1 MTTPKNRRHSLCSP
15 PGSIELAPTAKGAVK
30 NNRHIAK
37 SKSQGGS
44 AMIEFAL
51 AFPAIVMMMGTLFQF
66 GYGFMTYN
74 TLQGAI
80 RGGARYAS
88 IADFDAPDGTNFT
101 ADVKNVV
108 VYGIPNPDSDPPA
121 VRGLT
126 TSHVTVDSSN
136 QDGTGIPI
144 TVSVSISGF
153 ELFKVFSAITLNNK
167 PKSTFTYMGQYESP

>member
-1 MTTPKNRRHSLCSP
+1 MTTPNTRRHPLPSQ
-15 PGSIELAPTAKGAVK
+15 PGSIGLAPIANGAVK
-30 NNRHIAK
+30 K
-37 SKSQGGS
+37 SLHRARAKSQGGN
-44 AMIEFAL
+44 AMIEFSL
-51 AFPAIVMMMGTLFQF
+51 AFPVIVMMMGTLFQF

-88 IADFDAPDGTNFT
+88 IADFDAPSGTDFA

-108 VYGIPNPDSDPPA
+108 VYGIPNPDSDPPV

-126 TSHVTVDSSN
+126 TSHVIVDSSN

-153 ELFKVFSAITLNNK
+153 QLFKVFTTITLTNK
-167 PKSTFTYMGQYESP
+167 PKSTFTFMGQYKSP

>member
-1 MTTPKNRRHSLCSP
+1 MTTPKTKRHPLPSQ
-15 PGSIELAPTAKGAVK
+15 PGSIGSAAIASCAPK
-30 NNRHIAK
+30 NSPRMAK
-37 SKSQGGS
+37 SKSQRGS
-44 AMIEFAL
+44 AIIEFAL

-80 RGGARYAS
+80 RSGARYAS
-88 IADFDAPDGTNFT
+88 IADFDAPSGIDFETN
-101 ADVKNVV
+101 VKNVV
-108 VYGIPNPDSDPPA
+108 VYGIPNPDSDPPV

-126 TSHVTVDSSN
+126 TSHVIVDSSN

-153 ELFKVFSAITLNNK
+153 ELFKVFSTITLTNK
-167 PKSTFTYMGQYESP
+167 PKSTFTFMGQYKSP

>member
-1 MTTPKNRRHSLCSP
+1 MTTPNTRRHLLSSP
-15 PGSIELAPTAKGAVK
+15 PGSLGLDPAANVATIRGPRMARA
-30 NNRHIAK
+30 
-37 SKSQGGS
+37 KSQGGN

-66 GYGFMTYN
+66 GYAFMTYN

-88 IADFDAPDGTNFT
+88 IADFDAPDGTNFV
-101 ADVKNVV
+101 ADIKNVV
-108 VYGIPNPDSDPPA
+108 VYGVPDPNSDPPI

-126 TSHVTVDSSN
+126 TSHVIVDASN

-153 ELFKVFSAITLNNK
+153 ELFKVFSAITLTNK

>member
-1 MTTPKNRRHSLCSP
+1 MTTPKTKRHPLSSRPDSIGSSSNANGTPKNSP
-15 PGSIELAPTAKGAVK
+15 RMT
-30 NNRHIAK
+30 K
-37 SKSQGGS
+37 SNSQRGS
-44 AMIEFAL
+44 AIIEFAL

-80 RGGARYAS
+80 RSGARYAS
-88 IADFDAPDGTNFT
+88 IADFDAPGGADFETN
-101 ADVKNVV
+101 VKNVV
-108 VYGIPNPDSDPPA
+108 VYGIPNPDSDPPV

-126 TSHVTVDSSN
+126 TSHVIVDSSN

-153 ELFKVFSAITLNNK
+153 ELFKVFSTITLTNK
-167 PKSTFTYMGQYESP
+167 PKSTFTFMGQYKSP